1 VSFLLFRF
9 LWTSKEN
16 ERSRIDAED
25 LNIAIV

>member
-1 VSFLLFRF
+1 LFRF